1 LSERI
6 AAPDV
11 PWTVQALPTIVP
23 ITHAAATIAESS
35 FALPKAPL
43 AEIALQ
49 PGDYERLHG
58 DPPIRLYVCASP
70 LQSPAVLL
78 PLDRLFDI
86 RCAAALQLWRLISGK
101 PPGKGPKALTAQHR
115 ARLLLALRALDAHRQ
130 HASYRDIAKGLF
142 HIDAMTA
149 RNWETHDVRDRTIR
163 VVRLGIRLM
172 EGDYRNLLL
181 YPFRNRI

>member
-1 LSERI
+1 M
-6 AAPDV
+6 
-11 PWTVQALPTIVP
+11 
-23 ITHAAATIAESS
+23 
-35 FALPKAPL
+35 
-43 AEIALQ
+43 Q
-49 PGDYERLHG
+49 PGDYGLLDD
-58 DPPIRLYVCASP
+58 DPPIRLYACSNLLDP
-70 LQSPAVLL
+70 PAALL

-86 RCAAALQLWRLISGK
+86 RCAAALQLWRALSGRS
-101 PPGKGPKALTAQHR
+101 PGKGPKPLTAQHR

-163 VVRLGIRLM
+163 LVRLGIRLRD
-172 EGDYRNLLL
+172 GGYRNLLL